1 MVEDY
6 PKANF
11 AAVKEMH
18 RQVDDLVVDK
28 QGVAVRGLIV
38 RHLVLPNNLAGTR
51 KIMRFISDNI
61 SKNTYVN
68 VMAQYRPEYRAVE
81 CEGMGRKPTHREI
94 EQAFTIAR
102 AVGLERLDRPFFGFM

>member
-1 MVEDY
+1 
-6 PKANF
+6 
-11 AAVKEMH
+11 MH
-18 RQVDDLVVDK
+18 RQVGDLVLDK

-61 SKNTYVN
+61 SQDTYVN
-68 VMAQYRPEYRAVE
+68 VMAQYRPEYRASDT
-81 CEGMGRKPTHREI
+81 EGIARKPTHREI

-102 AVGLERLDRPFFGFM
+102 AVGLKRLDRPFFGFM